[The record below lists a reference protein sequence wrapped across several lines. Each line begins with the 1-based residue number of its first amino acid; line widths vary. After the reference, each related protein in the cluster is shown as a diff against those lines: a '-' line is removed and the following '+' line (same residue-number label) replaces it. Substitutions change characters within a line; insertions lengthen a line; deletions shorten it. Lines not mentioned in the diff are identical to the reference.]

1 MHHAMSVTMWIK
13 GTAWKARM
21 QLGNLENLFKS
32 QCFFFFRLFQAVSEN
47 SLCCQDL
54 IVSVLFCCKKPWEI
68 TVFFCLWCHQ
78 FQEITIWPTPWRG
91 FCGHQDIDPGGVFA
105 EGQRAEEGWK
115 SLEDGRNGV
124 LNWYWMNWYL
134 NWYELCFL
142 YMDPPHKKHSPI
154 KLVSLVYGVWAMV
167 RLMANRAFLQG
178 LSSMTADQIAD
189 VEVQKLPFGG
199 LRNAKTKQQFFLRH
213 IVTV

>member
-1 MHHAMSVTMWIK
+1 
-13 GTAWKARM
+13 
-21 QLGNLENLFKS
+21 
-32 QCFFFFRLFQAVSEN
+32 
-47 SLCCQDL
+47 
-54 IVSVLFCCKKPWEI
+54 
-68 TVFFCLWCHQ
+68 
-78 FQEITIWPTPWRG
+78 
-91 FCGHQDIDPGGVFA
+91 
-105 EGQRAEEGWK
+105 
-115 SLEDGRNGV
+115 
-124 LNWYWMNWYL
+124 
-134 NWYELCFL
+134 
-142 YMDPPHKKHSPI
+142 MDPPHKKHSPI